1 MFTPWPG
8 KRIGWRM
15 LKGPDYSMK
24 QRNFEKDFK
33 SEKRRHFP
41 EPSHSA
47 PRPARLSIPFLSRE
61 SISNRGMVMEQ
72 HLQTAPGPKNE
83 LSEQCR
89 KTEATEIMR
98 FSVPECLCDKHVKRA
113 IAQLLV
119 TLEGRLGC
127 RVCSTTQKRVLTHVV
142 L

>member
-1 MFTPWPG
+1 
-8 KRIGWRM
+8 
-15 LKGPDYSMK
+15 MK
-24 QRNFEKDFK
+24 QRNFEKDFFLFGLCK

-89 KTEATEIMR
+89 KTDDG
-98 FSVPECLCDKHVKRA
+98 FDS
-113 IAQLLV
+113 
-119 TLEGRLGC
+119 
-127 RVCSTTQKRVLTHVV
+127 
-142 L
+142 